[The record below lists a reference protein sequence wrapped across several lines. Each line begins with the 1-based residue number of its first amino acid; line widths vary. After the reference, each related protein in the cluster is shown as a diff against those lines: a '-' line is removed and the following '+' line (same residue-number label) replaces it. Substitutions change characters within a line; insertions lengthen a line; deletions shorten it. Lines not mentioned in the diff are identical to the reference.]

1 MEVVAARTVVFVHGL
16 FMTGIEMSLL
26 RSRIARAGFETA
38 RFRYR
43 STARPLADHAASLAR
58 FCAERGPV
66 HLVAHS
72 MGGLVVLRML
82 RDHPGVAIGR
92 AVLLGSPVRG
102 SAVAARAAARP
113 WMRRLLRSAAE
124 GDLVGR
130 ELAWDVRGAVGVIAG
145 TRAIGLGRLLGGL
158 AGPSD
163 GAVSVAETRLDGA
176 ADQLELH
183 HSHAAMLLSRRLA
196 REVVAFLRDGRFAR
210 A

>member
-1 MEVVAARTVVFVHGL
+1 VAPDGTVVFVHGL
-16 FMTGIEMSLL
+16 FMTGVEMSLL
-26 RSRIARAGFETA
+26 RSRVRRAGFATA

-43 STARPLADHAASLAR
+43 STARPMADHAASLAR
-58 FCAERGPV
+58 FCEERGPA

-82 RDHPGVAIGR
+82 RDHPGAPVGR
-92 AVLLGSPVRG
+92 VVLLGSPVRG

-113 WMRRLLRSAAE
+113 WLRRLLRRAAE
-124 GDLVGR
+124 GELVGR
-130 ELAWDVRGAVGVIAG
+130 NATWDLPCPVGVVAG

-158 AGPSD
+158 DGPND
-163 GAVSVAETRLDGA
+163 GAVSVAETQLDGA
-176 ADQLELH
+176 ADRLLLH

-196 REVVAFLRDGRFAR
+196 REVIAFLRDGRFAR